1 MNIQLQEVESNNIA
15 LHITKWIKAD
25 DIAKD
30 VFAGCHVDDSL
41 NGRFLLKLYFK
52 SVIKTEGGGY
62 FMVPYPHENIAKE
75 TKRGGRNQQKSVD
88 RLITK
93 AIERHSPKARLVEI
107 IYPERII
114 EMVGDEEI
122 KLGYKENFYKIVI
135 EIRKDIHRF
144 LPRVER
150 FDEIEMETEQEETE
164 EVEEIA
170 LDIPSA

>member
-1 MNIQLQEVESNNIA
+1 MNIQLQEVEANNIA
-15 LHITKWIKAD
+15 LHITKWIKAS
-25 DIAKD
+25 DITKD
-30 VFAGCHVDDSL
+30 VFAGCHVDDSC

-52 SVIKTEGGGY
+52 SVIKTDGSGY

-93 AIERHSPKARLVEI
+93 AIERHSPKAKLVEI
-107 IYPERII
+107 IYPERIT
-114 EMVGDEEI
+114 EMVNGEEI

-135 EIRKDIHRF
+135 EVRRDIHRF

-150 FDEIEMETEQEETE
+150 LNEIEMETEELE
-164 EVEEIA
+164 EVEEIV
-170 LDIPSA
+170 LDNIPTE